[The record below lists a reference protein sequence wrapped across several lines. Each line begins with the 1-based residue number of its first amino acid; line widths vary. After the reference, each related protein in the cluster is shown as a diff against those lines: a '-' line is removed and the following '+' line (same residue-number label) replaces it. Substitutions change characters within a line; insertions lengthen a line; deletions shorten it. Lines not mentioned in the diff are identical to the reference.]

1 MCACVS
7 IPPRRR
13 NARAQSGQLI
23 LNYRFACSPLFRKPL
38 QICRGTSTVT
48 GKHATIH
55 FPLGTWNSGRRVLVT
70 LLCMSKVTPFHERP
84 PRRNRTD
91 APDGTSSTVGL
102 SHSPSRIRTNEPDGA
117 SSTLRVGSSVSKNNF
132 DPDEWGPETR
142 FCFRLLCGTPIQRR
156 CGSSL
161 PLQLAPEAE
170 QDANVGMSLHLTL
183 DCTIQFRLAQA
194 VDYVDQSKV
203 SSFTVTGPPAALQL
217 FGGEL
222 QGTMSPRKPISLVE
236 RWSTCEC
243 WDTKGRFVLFF
254 CIPSLWRR
262 GARHR
267 SDDPRRL

>member
-1 MCACVS
+1 
-7 IPPRRR
+7 
-13 NARAQSGQLI
+13 
-23 LNYRFACSPLFRKPL
+23 
-38 QICRGTSTVT
+38 
-48 GKHATIH
+48 
-55 FPLGTWNSGRRVLVT
+55 
-70 LLCMSKVTPFHERP
+70 MSKVTPFHERP

-91 APDGTSSTVGL
+91 APDETSSTVGL

-222 QGTMSPRKPISLVE
+222 QGTMSPRKPISLV
-236 RWSTCEC
+236 S
-243 WDTKGRFVLFF
+243 D
-254 CIPSLWRR
+254 
-262 GARHR
+262 GARASAGIPKGASSFSFAYPVSGDGVPDIAQMIHDGYDQVPVASASPCPSR
-267 SDDPRRL
+267 PHPS